1 MKLKK
6 HSGVN
11 ILLVELIGVI
21 IFFSIAFVIIAY
33 LYTGVYQLTATTKE
47 LVVGG
52 RVIQN
57 LAEYSKGCHSKEA
70 YEALLIELGSEIT
83 NSNSSHWEV
92 DYDDTGKLGKLKEAK
107 YVVNVV
113 IKSEPLKDGDWV
125 TIYLTAKK
133 RKIGTLE
140 ESTIQEL
147 TVNQYYKKEDQG

>member
-1 MKLKK
+1 MKFKK

-21 IFFSIAFVIIAY
+21 TFLSIAFVIIAY

-57 LAEYSKGCHSKEA
+57 LAEYSKGCQSRKS
-70 YEALLIELGSEIT
+70 YEALLNELGSKIT
-83 NSNSSHWEV
+83 NSKSSEWEV
-92 DYDDTGKLGKLKEAK
+92 DYDDTGKLGELKDEK

-113 IKSEPLKDGDWV
+113 IESEPLKDGEWV

-133 RKIGTLE
+133 RRVGNLKENI
-140 ESTIQEL
+140 IQAL
-147 TVNQYYKKEDQG
+147 TVNQYYKKEDKG